1 MISFD
6 IFEEGV
12 LSRLHSGG
20 RKSVRFTTKRTYVR
34 HWTTLDHPK
43 VSNPPP
49 ERITELFV
57 SHGKDE
63 VIGSIP
69 IKGSMKPRSL

>member
-1 MISFD
+1 MPKI
-6 IFEEGV
+6 
-12 LSRLHSGG
+12 
-20 RKSVRFTTKRTYVR
+20 TYVR
-34 HWTTLDHPK
+34 KDNLGQHESRKLAPCGLSAPLT
-43 VSNPPP
+43 
-49 ERITELFV
+49 